1 MATKYM
7 RRPINMQTE
16 SNEQQTWELETTE
29 GIVFMV
35 LNDGEDIEEQFE
47 LYKND
52 EAGELVKN
60 AKLIQYTRIN

>member
-1 MATKYM
+1 
-7 RRPINMQTE
+7 MQTE
-16 SNEQQTWELETTE
+16 SSEQQTWELETTE

-35 LNDGEDIEEQFE
+35 LNDGDDIEEQFE

-52 EAGELVKN
+52 EAGELIKN

>member
-1 MATKYM
+1 
-7 RRPINMQTE
+7 MQTE

-60 AKLIQYTRIN
+60 AKLIQCTRIN

>member
-1 MATKYM
+1 
-7 RRPINMQTE
+7 MQTE

-29 GIVFMV
+29 GIVYMV

-47 LYKND
+47 LYKDD
-52 EAGELVKN
+52 EAGEPIKN

>member
-1 MATKYM
+1 
-7 RRPINMQTE
+7 MQTE
-16 SNEQQTWELETTE
+16 SNEQQTWELETTD
-29 GIVFMV
+29 GVVYMV

-52 EAGELVKN
+52 EAGELIKN

>member
-1 MATKYM
+1 M
-7 RRPINMQTE
+7 RRPTNMQTE
-16 SNEQQTWELETTE
+16 SSEQQTWELETTE

-35 LNDGEDIEEQFE
+35 LNDGDDIEEQFE

-52 EAGELVKN
+52 EAGELIKN

>member
-1 MATKYM
+1 
-7 RRPINMQTE
+7 MQTE

-29 GIVFMV
+29 GLVYMV

-52 EAGELVKN
+52 EAGEPIKN

>member
-1 MATKYM
+1 
-7 RRPINMQTE
+7 MQTE
-16 SNEQQTWELETTE
+16 SNEQQTWELETTD
-29 GIVFMV
+29 GIVYMV

-52 EAGELVKN
+52 EAGELIKN

>member
-1 MATKYM
+1 
-7 RRPINMQTE
+7 MQTE

-29 GIVFMV
+29 GIVYMV

-47 LYKND
+47 LYRDD
-52 EAGELVKN
+52 EAGEPIKN

>member
-1 MATKYM
+1 
-7 RRPINMQTE
+7 MQTE

-29 GIVFMV
+29 GLVYMV

-52 EAGELVKN
+52 EAGEQIKN
-60 AKLIQYTRIN
+60 AELIQYTRIN

>member
-1 MATKYM
+1 
-7 RRPINMQTE
+7 MQTE
-16 SNEQQTWELETTE
+16 SNEQQTWRLETTE

-52 EAGELVKN
+52 EAGEPIKN
-60 AKLIQYTRIN
+60 AQLIQYTRIN